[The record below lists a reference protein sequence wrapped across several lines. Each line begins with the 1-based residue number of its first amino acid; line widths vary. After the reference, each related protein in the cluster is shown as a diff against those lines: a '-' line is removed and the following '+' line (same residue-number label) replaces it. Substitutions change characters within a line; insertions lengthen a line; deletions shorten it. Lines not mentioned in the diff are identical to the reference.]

1 MKKSKVFEK
10 TEKNREV
17 YPPEKSTHKTSLLQS
32 SKLTNPLWY
41 VAAILSFWSFGYTI
55 VRGGD
60 LWWHIAVGNWIVNHK
75 SLPLADSWSFTRQGQ
90 PWLQHEWLADF
101 IYSLWVQWFGVSSLV
116 YWKWMMIIATFALL
130 FYVIHSISQDF
141 ISSYGSVLLGLAV
154 AAPFLDIRP
163 HLYTLLGYALLLFL
177 TLLPRCP
184 PLYLPLLFLFWV
196 NLHGGFFFGLLA
208 LFVILFVITSRNHFA
223 EWRRSAF
230 IVAGC
235 VIACLLNPNGISAF
249 TYPLKYALDQTS
261 PFTISIAEWHPPFE
275 AGGIHSSLYPYAIGI
290 FLSTVLFILLSRTYR
305 KERGIPWVGLALGF
319 LTLAMSLTSRRFVP
333 LFGMSQSLVTGM
345 VLGYLIS
352 PRLQRI
358 PKLIPPIIATIL
370 GIVWLFPYPFKP
382 YAFLYLV
389 AEDNFP
395 VEICNFIDTN
405 QLSGNLFSY
414 FDWGGYIHYRTMGRM
429 KVYIDGRADT
439 VYDNQTLLQYAT
451 VQGFRAGWEDII
463 ETSGANYILWPRSKE
478 GAQMAQLV
486 NSGHW
491 RILYDD
497 AVSVL
502 LVRSDFPL
510 PSPLQPTSD
519 SAYRR
524 LASGTRNL
532 EQRHF
537 PEAEK
542 DFQGALDLMP
552 YLKLAC
558 YSLAQA
564 QVSQSAI
571 ERAAQTLKHC
581 QKIFPDKLKSKEFE
595 SLMR

>member
-1 MKKSKVFEK
+1 
-10 TEKNREV
+10 
-17 YPPEKSTHKTSLLQS
+17 
-32 SKLTNPLWY
+32 
-41 VAAILSFWSFGYTI
+41 
-55 VRGGD
+55 
-60 LWWHIAVGNWIVNHK
+60 
-75 SLPLADSWSFTRQGQ
+75 
-90 PWLQHEWLADF
+90 
-101 IYSLWVQWFGVSSLV
+101 
-116 YWKWMMIIATFALL
+116 MIIATFALL
-130 FYVIHSISQDF
+130 FYVARSISRDF
-141 ISSYGSVLLGLAV
+141 ISSYGSVLLGIAV

-177 TLLPRCP
+177 TLLPRHLS
-184 PLYLPLLFLFWV
+184 LYLPLLFLFWV

-208 LFVILFVITSRNHFA
+208 LFVILFVKTSRNHFA
-223 EWRRSAF
+223 EWRRSSF

-249 TYPLKYALDQTS
+249 SYPLKYALDQTS
-261 PFTISIAEWHPPFE
+261 PFAISIAEWRPPFE

-290 FLSTVLFILLSRTYR
+290 FLAAVLFILLSRSYR
-305 KERGIPWVGLALGF
+305 KERGVPWIELALGF
-319 LTLAMSLTSRRFVP
+319 LTLAMSLTSRRFIP

-345 VLGYLIS
+345 LLGYLIS

-358 PKLIPPIIATIL
+358 PKLIPPTIAIIL
-370 GIVWLFPYPFKP
+370 GIVWLFPYPLKP
-382 YAFLYLV
+382 YAFHYLV

-395 VEICNFIDTN
+395 VETCNFIDTN

-439 VYDNQTLLQYAT
+439 VYDESTLIRYAT

-463 ETSGANYILWPRSKE
+463 ETSGANYILWLRSKA

-486 NSGHW
+486 TSGRW

-502 LVRSDFPL
+502 LVRSDYPL
-510 PSPLQPTSD
+510 PSPIQPTSD

-542 DFQGALDLMP
+542 DYQGALDLMP

-564 QVSQSAI
+564 QASQGDKEKAT
-571 ERAAQTLKHC
+571 QTLEHC
-581 QKIFPDKLKSKEFE
+581 HKIFPDQQKSQD
-595 SLMR
+595 